1 METGYI
7 PIEQMQNR
15 GYTQAREARREQAGT
30 QTAYSPNGQYHGV
43 VIRVAIIYWLPS
55 WCQELHT
62 LRVMFSHYIDEDIE
76 ISWG

>member
-15 GYTQAREARREQAGT
+15 GYAQAREARREQAGT
-30 QTAYSPNGQYHGV
+30 QTAYGPDGQYHGV

-55 WCQELHT
+55 
-62 LRVMFSHYIDEDIE
+62 
-76 ISWG
+76 